1 MGKVGTVNWT
11 GASRKIYSFD
21 VYTMDTKF
29 NEVECVYLYTKIVN
43 NIYQPIYVGQ
53 TSQLATRLD
62 QHANG
67 DEDSEKCIQHSGA
80 THLHV
85 HMLKP
90 ESSRRSVENDL
101 LKNYNWSCNM
111 Q

>member
-11 GASRKIYSFD
+11 GASRKSYSFD
-21 VYTMDTKF
+21 VYTLDTRF
-29 NEVECVYLYTKIVN
+29 NEAECVYLYTKTVN
-43 NIYQPIYVGQ
+43 NVYQPIYVGQ

-67 DEDSEKCIQHSGA
+67 DEDSDKCIQRSGA

-85 HMLKP
+85 HLLKL
-90 ESSRRSVENDL
+90 ESSRFTVETDIRN
-101 LKNYNWSCNM
+101 NYKWSCNM
-111 Q
+111 R